1 MVYDDDVAYD
11 NTCAAKIEEYF
22 LFGEANASFEAY
34 VKSWNLMPSLEVDT
48 RGLPEGSLCLKA
60 ACKYTDLLVCFY
72 MNHVGFVCFSWLKRC
87 WVFC

>member
-1 MVYDDDVAYD
+1 
-11 NTCAAKIEEYF
+11 
-22 LFGEANASFEAY
+22 
-34 VKSWNLMPSLEVDT
+34 
-48 RGLPEGSLCLKA
+48 LPEGSLCLKA